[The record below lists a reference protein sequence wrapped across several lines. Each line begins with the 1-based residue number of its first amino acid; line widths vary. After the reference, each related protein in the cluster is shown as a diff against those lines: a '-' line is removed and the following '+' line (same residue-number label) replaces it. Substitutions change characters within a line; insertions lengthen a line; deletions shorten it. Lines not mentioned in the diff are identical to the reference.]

1 MRPPSGQ
8 TDARITPFHI
18 RLVVLVLVFA
28 IIAVAL
34 AAQMTRLAIIE
45 GPARLAR
52 AEARL
57 IQRSYQPTIRGP
69 IVDRV
74 GRPLAVERSSWDFS
88 VDYEVLTGEWQRR
101 QAYRQ
106 ARRAIGTDW
115 SSLSR
120 SDREAAIEA
129 VVPEWNRRVREIWN
143 AAAIHAGLDLA
154 TLPLQLD
161 NIRQGVSGRAASV
174 WQRQFEALAKRRGR
188 AEAEEIFIE
197 RPIAEQKGLHSIV
210 EDFAQTDQ
218 DTFPLQK
225 AIAALDAA
233 VRETGGSP
241 AAEVAFAVVDV
252 NRRIRGYA
260 EATIPIDRST
270 LPANLRGSGI
280 AEISVRGVASTLV
293 GTTRSNV
300 TREDLERRPFFDKES
315 DSIDYRGYRA
325 GRDIVGSTGL
335 EREFD
340 VRLHGGI
347 GMREIDRSSGTVL
360 AEVFAEPGRD
370 RRLAIDVAL
379 QARVRAVMNPDLGLM
394 KVQQFHYGWNADGP
408 RATTLPLGTPLHG
421 AAVILDIRTGETLAL
436 VSTPTF
442 ADVNPSQRDI
452 ELMLMPDSGVE
463 SLPEVDRLR
472 RRELQDLAPFRNRA
486 IATAYAPGSIVK
498 PLIYIAGVESGR
510 FGLQQSIECKGW
522 IRGEFLRPRC
532 WGWRPEAG
540 LYGRHG
546 SLAPVDAIAQSCN
559 IYFYTIA
566 DTLGPKA
573 MHDWYRAFGLEA
585 AHGPGLAN
593 ASSGTFIP
601 DDTEIGRMLFGIGQG
616 SVAWTPLHA
625 ATAYARLAKQGGGV
639 EPVLVL
645 QDDPTAEVDPGEWS
659 REAVRIAL
667 AGMRKS
673 AKEGTASQL
682 WLENRR
688 REDILDFSDLGD
700 AAPTVWAK
708 TGTAQ
713 VTGEASHAWY
723 AGMVTPAGEREPR
736 YAFAVIVENGNSGGR
751 AGGPVAAQLIRALA
765 AEGYLGTEALDR
777 IDPEI
782 RRLDWLD
789 ALPFEAGIVDP
800 VAFFS
805 SGDLVSERVVS
816 GEGGDD

>member
-8 TDARITPFHI
+8 TDARITPFHVRLI
-18 RLVVLVLVFA
+18 VLVVLFVL
-28 IIAVAL
+28 IATAL
-34 AAQMTRLAIIE
+34 AAQMTRLAIID

-57 IQRSYQPTIRGP
+57 LQRSYQPTIRGP
-69 IVDRV
+69 IVDRL

-129 VVPEWNRRVREIWN
+129 VIPEWNRRVREIWD
-143 AAAIHAGLDLA
+143 AAATHAGLDLS
-154 TLPLQLD
+154 TLPLRLD

-174 WQRQFEALAKRRGR
+174 WRRQFEALAKRRGR
-188 AEAEEIFIE
+188 AEAEEIFTE

-210 EDFAQTDQ
+210 ENFAESDE

-225 AIAALDAA
+225 AIAALEAA
-233 VRETGGSP
+233 VLDTGGSP
-241 AAEVAFAVVDV
+241 ASEVAFAVVDV

-260 EATIPIDRST
+260 EATVPIDRST

-280 AEISVRGVASTLV
+280 VEIPVQGVASTLV
-293 GTTRSNV
+293 GTTRSDV
-300 TREDLERRPFFDKES
+300 TREDLERRPFVDEGS
-315 DSIDYRGYRA
+315 NAIDYRGYRP

-340 VRLHGGI
+340 VRLHGAI
-347 GMREIDRSSGTVL
+347 GMREIDRSSGAVL
-360 AEVFAEPGRD
+360 AEVVAEPGLD

-379 QARVRAVMNPDLGLM
+379 QARVRAAMNPDLGLM
-394 KVQQFHYGWNADGP
+394 KVQQFHYGWNANGP
-408 RATTLPLGTPLHG
+408 RASTLPMGTPLNG
-421 AAVILDIRTGETLAL
+421 AAVILDVRTGETLAL

-452 ELMLMPDSGVE
+452 ELMLMPETGVE
-463 SLPEVDRLR
+463 ALSDSDRLR
-472 RRELQDLAPFRNRA
+472 RRELQELAPFRNRA
-486 IATAYAPGSIVK
+486 IATAYPPGSIVK

-522 IRGEFLRPRC
+522 IRGELLRPRC

-540 LYGRHG
+540 LYGRHETLG
-546 SLAPVDAIAQSCN
+546 PVDAIAQSCN

-566 DTLGPKA
+566 DTLGPGA
-573 MHDWYRAFGLEA
+573 MQAWYRTLGLEA
-585 AHGPGLAN
+585 APGPGLAN
-593 ASSGTFIP
+593 ASPGTFIP
-601 DDTEIGRMLFGIGQG
+601 DNTEIGRMLFGIGQG

-625 ATAYARLAKQGGGV
+625 ATAYARLANQGAAV
-639 EPVLVL
+639 APVLVL
-645 QDDPTAEVDPGEWS
+645 EDEPVAEFDPGDWS
-659 REAVRIAL
+659 REAVRIAFQ
-667 AGMRKS
+667 GMRKS
-673 AKEGTASQL
+673 AKEGTASRL

-708 TGTAQ
+708 TGTSQ
-713 VTGEASHAWY
+713 VTGKASHGWY
-723 AGMVTPAGEREPR
+723 AGLVAPAGEQEPR
-736 YAFAVIVENGNSGGR
+736 YAFAVIVEHGNSGGR
-751 AGGPVAAQLIRALA
+751 AGGPIAAQLIRALA
-765 AEGYLGTEALDR
+765 AEGYLGATALDR

-782 RRLDWLD
+782 RRIDWLD
-789 ALPFEAGIVDP
+789 ALPVEEGIVDP
-800 VAFFS
+800 AGFLSPGDVAVEHAS
-805 SGDLVSERVVS
+805 LRR
-816 GEGGDD
+816 GEDG

>member
-106 ARRAIGTDW
+106 ARRTIGTDW

-120 SDREAAIEA
+120 SDREAAIEEA
-129 VVPEWNRRVREIWN
+129 IPEWNRRVREVWT
-143 AAAIHAGLDLA
+143 AAERHAGLDLS
-154 TLPLQLD
+154 TLPSRLD
-161 NIRQGVSGRAASV
+161 DIRRGVSGRAASV

-188 AEAEEIFIE
+188 SEAEEIFIE

-210 EDFAQTDQ
+210 ENFADSDE
-218 DTFPLQK
+218 DTFLLQK

-233 VRETGGSP
+233 VLETGGSP
-241 AAEVAFAVVDV
+241 ESEAAFAVVDV

-260 EATIPIDRST
+260 EAGVPIDRST
-270 LPANLRGSGI
+270 LPANLRGPGI
-280 AEISVRGVASTLV
+280 AEISVGGVASTLV
-293 GTTRSNV
+293 GTTRSDV
-300 TREDLERRPFFDKES
+300 TREDLDRRPFLDKDS
-315 DSIDYRGYRA
+315 NSIDYRGYRP

-340 VRLHGGI
+340 DRLHGAI
-347 GMREIDRSSGTVL
+347 GMREIDRSSGAVL
-360 AEVFAEPGRD
+360 AEVIAEPGRG

-379 QARVRAVMNPDLGLM
+379 QARVRAVMKPDLGLM
-394 KVQQFHYGWNADGP
+394 KVQQYHYGWNAAGP
-408 RATTLPLGTPLHG
+408 RATTLPLGTPLNG
-421 AAVILDIRTGETLAL
+421 AAVVVDIRTGETLAL

-442 ADVNPSQRDI
+442 ADVEPSRRDI
-452 ELMLMPDSGVE
+452 ELMLMPDSDVE
-463 SLPEVDRLR
+463 SLSESDGLR

-540 LYGRHG
+540 LYGRHETLG
-546 SLAPVDAIAQSCN
+546 PVDAIAQSCN

-573 MHDWYRAFGLEA
+573 MHDWYRILGLEA
-585 AHGPGLAN
+585 EHGPGLAN

-601 DDTEIGRMLFGIGQG
+601 DDTAIGRMLFGIGQG

-625 ATAYARLAKQGGGV
+625 ATAYARLANQGGEV
-639 EPVLVL
+639 VPVLVL
-645 QDDPTAEVDPGEWS
+645 EEEPAAEVEPGDWS
-659 REAVRIAL
+659 REAVRIAFQ
-667 AGMRKS
+667 GMRKS

-700 AAPTVWAK
+700 AAPIVWAK

-713 VTGEASHAWY
+713 VTGKASHAWY
-723 AGMVTPAGEREPR
+723 AGMVAPAGEQQPR
-736 YAFAVIVENGNSGGR
+736 YAFAVVVEHGNSGGR
-751 AGGPVAAQLIRALA
+751 AGGAIAAQLIRALA
-765 AEGYLGTEALDR
+765 AEGYLGEAALDR
-777 IDPEI
+777 INPEVRHI
-782 RRLDWLD
+782 DWLD
-789 ALPFEAGIVDP
+789 AIPIKDGIVDP
-800 VAFFS
+800 AAFFLQ
-805 SGDLVSERVVS
+805 GDVAIEPASRRG
-816 GEGGDD
+816 GEDG

>member
-18 RLVVLVLVFA
+18 RL
-28 IIAVAL
+28 IAL
-34 AAQMTRLAIIE
+34 ALLFTLIAAVLAVQMTRLAIVD

-57 IQRSYQPTIRGP
+57 IQRSFQPTIRGP

-129 VVPEWNRRVREIWN
+129 VIPEWNQRVREIWT
-143 AAAIHAGLDLA
+143 AAATHAGLDLS
-154 TLPLQLD
+154 TLPQRLD
-161 NIRQGVSGRAASV
+161 DIRRGVSGRAASV

-188 AEAEEIFIE
+188 TEAEEIFTE

-210 EDFAQTDQ
+210 ENFAEADA

-233 VRETGGSP
+233 VLETGGSP
-241 AAEVAFAVVDV
+241 ESEVAFAVVDV

-260 EATIPIDRST
+260 EATVPIDRST
-270 LPANLRGSGI
+270 LPANLRGPGI
-280 AEISVRGVASTLV
+280 VETPVRGVASTLV
-293 GTTRSNV
+293 GTTRSDV
-300 TREDLERRPFFDKES
+300 TREDLERRPFFVEES
-315 DSIDYRGYRA
+315 ESIDYRGYRP

-340 VRLHGGI
+340 EGLHGSI
-347 GMREIDRSSGTVL
+347 GMREIDRASGETLV
-360 AEVFAEPGRD
+360 EVVAEPGGD
-370 RRLAIDVAL
+370 RRLSIDVAL
-379 QARVRAVMNPDLGLM
+379 QARLRAVMNPELGLM
-394 KVQQFHYGWNADGP
+394 KVQQYHYGWNADGP
-408 RATTLPLGTPLHG
+408 RASTLPMGTPLNG
-421 AAVILDIRTGETLAL
+421 AAVVLDIQTGETLAL

-442 ADVNPSQRDI
+442 ADVEPSPRDI
-452 ELMLMPDSGVE
+452 ELMLMPDSGVAA
-463 SLPEVDRLR
+463 LPEDDRLR
-472 RRELQDLAPFRNRA
+472 RRELQELAPFRNRA

-498 PLIYIAGVESGR
+498 PLVYIAGVESGR
-510 FGLQQSIECKGW
+510 FGLQQTIECKGW
-522 IRGEFLRPRC
+522 IRGELLRPRC

-540 LYGRHG
+540 LYGRHETIG
-546 SLAPVDAIAQSCN
+546 PVDAIAQSCN
-559 IYFYTIA
+559 IYFYTISDA
-566 DTLGPKA
+566 LGPEA
-573 MHDWYRAFGLEA
+573 MRDWYRGLGLEA
-585 AHGPGLAN
+585 EHGPGLAN

-601 DDTEIGRMLFGIGQG
+601 DRTDIGRMLFGIGQG

-625 ATAYARLAKQGGGV
+625 ATAYARLARRGAAVSPILVLDEETTTPV
-639 EPVLVL
+639 EPG
-645 QDDPTAEVDPGEWS
+645 DWS
-659 REAVRIAL
+659 REAVRIAFQ
-667 AGMRKS
+667 GMRKS
-673 AKEGTASQL
+673 AKEGTASRL

-708 TGTAQ
+708 TGTSQ
-713 VTGEASHAWY
+713 VTGKASHGWY
-723 AGMVTPAGEREPR
+723 AGMVAPAGEQEPR
-736 YAFAVIVENGNSGGR
+736 YAFAVIVEHGNSGGR

-765 AEGYLGTEALDR
+765 AEGYLGAAALER
-777 IDPEI
+777 IDPAV
-782 RRLDWLD
+782 RRIDWLD
-789 ALPFEAGIVDP
+789 ALPMEEGIIDPAAFQSPGRFTAEAANLRG
-800 VAFFS
+800 
-805 SGDLVSERVVS
+805 
-816 GEGGDD
+816 GEDG